1 MKYIIQSTSTIA
13 LVVIG
18 IIITHVMG
26 QTNSVKLSLHHT
38 LDTGLTSCDLEAGNG
53 FDLRTWGIYEGFVV
67 EEIRLTAQS
76 FPGYDSGPVTVSLY
90 QQDVPFPIMGAS
102 WLGTSETVWVGGST
116 PTEYVIAFDKVTVSQ
131 PYLYVVVKFTAATVI
146 KASTTSREGGFSFA
160 TGCRESGLAHL
171 STPITLN
178 DIRLG
183 IDVVGYPVT
192 VQEPTALPTVA
203 EVFVEP
209 TVEWTEIAPTELLST
224 ETPEIEN
231 ARDVVITESVT
242 TELESE
248 VEATEIIPTEVPST
262 ETPEIEH
269 TPDVFITESVTA
281 EPESEIEVTE
291 IIPTEVLST
300 ETPEIEHTLDVIVT
314 ESLIEDMTME
324 AGDHD

>member
-1 MKYIIQSTSTIA
+1 MKHIIRSISIIA
-13 LVVIG
+13 LIVIG
-18 IIITHVMG
+18 IIITHVTG

-53 FDLRTWGIYEGFVV
+53 FDLRTWGLHDGFVV

-90 QQDVPFPIMGAS
+90 QQAVPFPITGAS
-102 WLGTSETVWVGGST
+102 WLGTSETIWVGGST

-183 IDVVGYPVT
+183 IDVVGYPVS
-192 VQEPTALPTVA
+192 VQEPTALPT
-203 EVFVEP
+203 VEP
-209 TVEWTEIAPTELLST
+209 TVEWTEIAPTEF
-224 ETPEIEN
+224 
-231 ARDVVITESVT
+231 
-242 TELESE
+242 
-248 VEATEIIPTEVPST
+248 PST

-269 TPDVFITESVTA
+269 TPDV
-281 EPESEIEVTE
+281 
-291 IIPTEVLST
+291 
-300 ETPEIEHTLDVIVT
+300 IVT
-314 ESLIEDMTME
+314 ENFNEDMTME
-324 AGDHD
+324 AENVWAS